1 MNTTQTTPSAS
12 PRPPAPAIG
21 QPETL
26 RHRGTVESVTSA
38 PALSPRR
45 AGYGL
50 PCAKCKTYYPADL
63 AACPV
68 CRETE
73 RVSPVVASAL
83 SAPSSQESPEVSPE
97 VAALEAERERF
108 LREFKSQVYASH
120 LQVNAAASFRCT
132 REENHQGGHEPAAVC
147 QGCYDRL
154 QERVDLMEAAL
165 HMDLKEATQL
175 VYDAVWSDPSDPGKT
190 YHNAAQAL
198 MTEVRRRAGISAVL
212 GPLQT
217 LPH

>member
-1 MNTTQTTPSAS
+1 
-12 PRPPAPAIG
+12 
-21 QPETL
+21 
-26 RHRGTVESVTSA
+26 
-38 PALSPRR
+38 
-45 AGYGL
+45 
-50 PCAKCKTYYPADL
+50 
-63 AACPV
+63 
-68 CRETE
+68 
-73 RVSPVVASAL
+73 VVASAL
-83 SAPSSQESPEVSPE
+83 SAHSSQESPEVSPE
-97 VAALEAERERF
+97 EAALEAERERF

>member
-1 MNTTQTTPSAS
+1 MNSTQITPSGS
-12 PRPPAPAIG
+12 PTPLNQAVLHHSPIEGIAAP
-21 QPETL
+21 QP
-26 RHRGTVESVTSA
+26 
-38 PALSPRR
+38 LSPKR

-50 PCAKCKTYYPADL
+50 PCAKCKTYYAADL
-63 AACPV
+63 PSCPV

-73 RVSPVVASAL
+73 RVSPVISSA
-83 SAPSSQESPEVSPE
+83 APAALNEESPEASPE
-97 VAALEAERERF
+97 EAALEAERERF

-120 LQVNAAASFRCT
+120 LQVNAATSFRCT
-132 REENHQGGHEPAAVC
+132 REENHPGGLEPAAVC

-165 HMDLKEATQL
+165 HLDLKEATQL
-175 VYDAVWSDPSDPGKT
+175 VYDAVWSDPSDPSKT
-190 YHNAAQAL
+190 YQNAAQAL
-198 MTEVRRRAGISAVL
+198 MTELRQRAGISAVL

>member
-1 MNTTQTTPSAS
+1 MNTTQSTPSGR
-12 PRPPAPAIG
+12 PKPPAPAVM

-26 RHRGTVESVTSA
+26 RQRSAVEGVTSA
-38 PALSPRR
+38 QPHSPRR

-50 PCAKCKTYYPADL
+50 PCAKCKTYYAADL

-73 RVSPVVASAL
+73 RVSPVIASAFA
-83 SAPSSQESPEVSPE
+83 APTSQESPEASPE
-97 VAALEAERERF
+97 EAALEAERERF

-132 REENHQGGHEPAAVC
+132 REESHQGGHEPAAVC

-165 HMDLKEATQL
+165 HMDLKEATQV

-190 YHNAAQAL
+190 YQNAAQAL
-198 MTEVRRRAGISAVL
+198 ITEVRNRAGISAVL